1 MDAFLV
7 FAIAASFAAHV
18 TAHVALA
25 AGLAARRPRIRAF
38 VALLLPP
45 LAPYFGIREKMW
57 GRSIVW
63 RVARSLS
70 GRPGGRGVRQTD
82 VGLLLNP

>member
-7 FAIAASFAAHV
+7 FTIVASFAAFV

-25 AGLAARRPRIRAF
+25 VGLVGRRPRARAV

-57 GRSIVW
+57 ARSILW
-63 RVARSLS
+63 GAALVAYLAARIAAKFVNL
-70 GRPGGRGVRQTD
+70 T
-82 VGLLLNP
+82 

>member
-7 FAIAASFAAHV
+7 FAIVASFAAFI

-25 AGLAARRPRIRAF
+25 VGLVARNPRARGL
-38 VALLLPP
+38 VALLVPP

-57 GRSIVW
+57 ARSILWGAALVAYVAA
-63 RVARSLS
+63 RVAASFVS
-70 GRPGGRGVRQTD
+70 G
-82 VGLLLNP
+82 

>member
-7 FAIAASFAAHV
+7 FAIVASFAAFV

-25 AGLAARRPRIRAF
+25 VGLVARNPRARGL
-38 VALLLPP
+38 VALLVPP

-57 GRSIVW
+57 ARSILWGAALVAYVAA
-63 RVARSLS
+63 RVAASLIS
-70 GRPGGRGVRQTD
+70 AS
-82 VGLLLNP
+82 

>member
-7 FAIAASFAAHV
+7 FAIVASFAAHV

-25 AGLAARRPRIRAF
+25 VGLAARKPRVRAF

-57 GRSIVW
+57 ARSILW
-63 RVARSLS
+63 GASLAAYLAARVAAAFVNL
-70 GRPGGRGVRQTD
+70 T
-82 VGLLLNP
+82 

>member
-7 FAIAASFAAHV
+7 FAIVASFAAFI

-25 AGLAARRPRIRAF
+25 VGLVARNPRARGL
-38 VALLLPP
+38 VALLVPP

-57 GRSIVW
+57 ARSILWGAALVAYVAA
-63 RVARSLS
+63 RVAASLVS
-70 GRPGGRGVRQTD
+70 G
-82 VGLLLNP
+82 